1 MIHITAMNRA
11 KKKLLCNL
19 KKSIFQPLVKQNI
32 IMEDKYFCHQIDD
45 ELPFREKFVWTY
57 PLTKLYLFFQATHD
71 QRE

>member
-32 IMEDKYFCHQIDD
+32 IIEDKYFCHQIDD
-45 ELPFREKFVWTY
+45 ELPFRDNFY
-57 PLTKLYLFFQATHD
+57 GLTP
-71 QRE
+71 